1 MNRSVKLSSA
11 ADKQLKETCHVTGAH
26 WAIWVERQAAGWNVA
41 PGYGLSKSRLK
52 ILHTHLH
59 DTKTTIWLA
68 GSLSSSH
75 PRWQSLNQL
84 TPLLR
89 AARLYIYPKL
99 ETHQLLLVGADQ
111 MEPVADRLF
120 RFMAAYLPN
129 DFSSQAY
136 QIQTTPEAPLWPFA
150 ANLEA
155 SYDPQQALD
164 SILEHLASRIPCD
177 AAYLAIRYG
186 DSFQVQAVW
195 KCAPEVRGFDIPVEG
210 NTPLQKII
218 AAGQGLVLNELTKTP
233 SSSLPD
239 ALETAFQS
247 WLGVPVTIGRQVIGL
262 AAFLSTQS
270 QRYTAENLRQASQYV
285 SHLANNVES
294 AIIFA
299 EATRYLQQLALLN
312 EIASTAALGVEVE
325 SVHPGDDFARRVM
338 LRLRREFNTD
348 WAAVLLLSADG
359 QTLQETGGGTQSS
372 PPWTIPVNGSL
383 MGQAVESGLPVRV
396 NDLRMVTH
404 FYPIRENLRSE
415 LAVPLKYRGM
425 VIGALVL
432 VSEQTNAFSIQDE
445 QLLVVIASQLAGL
458 LENVR
463 LNEETRERARNLADS
478 VRQLK
483 AVRDTSLDL
492 AGDLD
497 LNTLLKRVAQRARD
511 LVDARGAELGLYN
524 EAEQVVE
531 IVVSET
537 PWENIQGVKIPFMAG
552 VAGQIAAFGEPLVV
566 DNYDRWPGRLLRE
579 RSTPFHTVAGVPLK
593 FKDQVIGTLTVL
605 DDRPEKSFVASDVQ
619 LLELLAPQA
628 AISIRNAR
636 LYQEL
641 ERRIQAQLLAE
652 SRLIRSA
659 RLAAVGE
666 MAAGVAH
673 ELNNPLT
680 TVTGFVE
687 LTLNELPIDSPLRSD
702 LELVLQEAH
711 RARGVVHRMLD
722 FSRPV
727 EDQRTRANVNELIN
741 QVLPLFHHL
750 ARTSGI
756 SLVPELSADLPW
768 ISIDSNQIK
777 QVLINLIHNA
787 IQAMP
792 QGGCVT
798 VSSTC
803 EQRQASER
811 AALSV
816 PGESPTADD
825 WVSIRITDTGVGIS
839 ADILERIFEPFFSTR
854 PAGKGTGLG
863 LSVSYGIIA
872 SHGGWIE
879 VDSLPGHGSS
889 FHIFLPIN

>member
-1 MNRSVKLSSA
+1 MNRSAKQITPA
-11 ADKQLKETCHVTGAH
+11 EKQLKEACRVTGAR
-26 WAIWVERQAAGWNVA
+26 WALWVGREAIEWSVGS
-41 PGYGLSKSRLK
+41 GYGLSQSRLK
-52 ILHTHLH
+52 KLQSHLK
-59 DTKTTIWLA
+59 DRKTTIWLA
-68 GSLSSSH
+68 GSLSSSR
-75 PRWQSLNQL
+75 PRWQALNEL

-89 AARLYIYPKL
+89 AARLYIYPKP
-99 ETHQLLLVGADQ
+99 EAHQLLLVGADQ
-111 MEPVADRLF
+111 LNHIADRLF
-120 RFMAAYLPN
+120 RFLATYVPFDL
-129 DFSSQAY
+129 STQAHLL
-136 QIQTTPEAPLWPFA
+136 QSPSEAPLWPFA
-150 ANLEA
+150 GNLEA
-155 SYDPQQALD
+155 SYDPQQALQ
-164 SILEHLASRIPCD
+164 SILEHLADRIICD

-186 DSFQVQAVW
+186 DTFQIQAVW
-195 KCAPEVRGFDIPVEG
+195 KYAPGVRGFDIPVEG
-210 NTPLQKII
+210 NAPLQKII
-218 AAGQGLVLNELTKTP
+218 ATGQGLILSELTK
-233 SSSLPD
+233 SSYSSLPD
-239 ALETAFQS
+239 ALETAIQS
-247 WLGVPVTIGRQVIGL
+247 WLGMPVTIGRQVIGL
-262 AAFLSTQS
+262 AAFVSAQP
-270 QRYTAENLRQASQYV
+270 QRYTPENLQQASQYV

-294 AIIFA
+294 AIIFG

-312 EIASTAALGVEVE
+312 EFASTAALGVEAE
-325 SVHPGDDFARRVM
+325 SAHPGDDFARRVM

-359 QTLQETGGGTQSS
+359 HTLQETGGGTQSS
-372 PPWTIPVNGSL
+372 PPWIVPVKGSL
-383 MGQAVESGLPVRV
+383 MGQAVESGLPMRV
-396 NDLRMVTH
+396 NDLRMVPH

-415 LAVPLKYRGM
+415 LAVPLKYRGK

-432 VSEQTNAFSIQDE
+432 VSEQTNAFSIHDE
-445 QLLVVIASQLAGL
+445 QLLGVIASQLAGL

-478 VRQLK
+478 VRQLQ

-511 LVDARGAELGLYN
+511 LVGARGAELGLYN

-537 PWENIQGVKIPFMAG
+537 PWENVQGVKIPIMAG

-566 DNYDRWPGRLLRE
+566 DNYDRWPGRLHPE
-579 RSTPFHTVAGVPLK
+579 RFTPYHTVAGVPLK
-593 FKDQVIGTLTVL
+593 FKGQVIGTLTVL

-680 TVTGFVE
+680 SVTGFVE
-687 LTLNELPIDSPLRSD
+687 LTLNELPMDSPLRSD

-711 RARGVVHRMLD
+711 RARGVVRRLLD

-727 EDQRTRANVNELIN
+727 EDQRIQANVNELIN
-741 QVLPLFHHL
+741 QVLPLFQHL

-756 SLVPELSADLPW
+756 SLVPDLSLDLPW

-792 QGGCVT
+792 QGGCLT
-798 VSSTC
+798 ICSTR

-811 AALSV
+811 VAPSDTD
-816 PGESPTADD
+816 ESPAGDD
-825 WVSIRITDTGVGIS
+825 WVCIRITDTGVGIQ

-872 SHGGWIE
+872 SHDGWIE
-879 VDSLPGHGSS
+879 VDSLPGQGSS
-889 FHIFLPIN
+889 FRIFLPIV